1 MKSIF
6 KILSASIIFTLAAL
20 NVSAMGGKEIP
31 NNGKK
36 NVAVTFDAMA
46 ELTKAIANGSV
57 NIITIIPP
65 GMEPHDFE
73 PKPKDLGFLAHADA
87 LVYNGLEMEFWLE
100 EALAAVNNDK
110 LIKIEAAA
118 GITPIKAE
126 HHHHH
131 DGEVCPICGE
141 VHDDDH
147 KTHHGCCHHGEFDP
161 HVWLSPSSA
170 KIMIRNIEK
179 GLSKADPEHT
189 TLYKENADKYIAE
202 FDALLNEYTS
212 KFASLKNKHFVTGHA
227 AFAYLCRDFNLE
239 QNAVT
244 GVFAE
249 GEPNAKELAELVEYC
264 KQNKVTVIFTEELA
278 SPEISKT
285 LAKEIGA
292 KVEKI
297 YTMESAEDN
306 MSYLA
311 RMKYNLNKIYE
322 NLK

>member
-1 MKSIF
+1 MKSMF
-6 KILSASIIFTLAAL
+6 KIMAVSVVLMLAAL
-20 NVSAMGGKEIP
+20 NLSAMGAKEIP

-36 NVAVTFDAMA
+36 NVAVTFDAIA
-46 ELTKAIANGSV
+46 ELTKAVANGNV
-57 NIITIIPP
+57 NVITIIPQ

-73 PKPKDLGFLAHADA
+73 PKPKDLGFLANADA
-87 LVYNGLEMEFWLE
+87 LVYNGLEMEFWLDD
-100 EALAAVNNDK
+100 ALSAVNNAK

-118 GITPIKAE
+118 GISPIRAE
-126 HHHHH
+126 HHHK
-131 DGEVCPICGE
+131 GEACPICGE
-141 VHDDDH
+141 VHEKDQEAH
-147 KTHHGCCHHGEFDP
+147 TGCCHHGEFDP

-189 TLYKENADKYIAE
+189 ALYKKNADKHIAE
-202 FDALLNEYTS
+202 FDALLNEYTA
-212 KFASLKNKHFVTGHA
+212 KFTSIKNKHFVTGHA

-239 QNAVT
+239 QHAVT

-264 KQNKVTVIFTEELA
+264 KQNNIKVIFAERQA
-278 SPEISKT
+278 SAEISKT
-285 LAKEIGA
+285 LAKEVGA

-306 MSYLA
+306 MSYFE
-311 RMKYNLNKIYE
+311 RMKYNLKNIYE